1 MFWRWFSGGR
11 SVASGAQVG
20 RLRTQLFASELIF
33 FLLHRDSVSGLSPIL
48 NLDHEPQFTLQC
60 CLFVSCRQVNSVQV
74 LVWHSKVLNKTFPSL
89 WKHSHVLLFHR
100 SSECW
105 YHSDSQIID
114 PNGRT
119 TCDNQMYSGYETWLH
134 ALVPTGSMARTKSNL
149 LFLWCWNHWQRR
161 GL

>member
-1 MFWRWFSGGR
+1 MIFWWKECGLWCPGWETENSVVCFRAHFLSATQRFSQWALSYTESR
-11 SVASGAQVG
+11 PWTSVYSAV
-20 RLRTQLFASELIF
+20 
-33 FLLHRDSVSGLSPIL
+33 LH
-48 NLDHEPQFTLQC
+48 
-60 CLFVSCRQVNSVQV
+60 FVSCRQVNSVQV

-114 PNGRT
+114 PKGRT

-134 ALVPTGSMARTKSNL
+134 ALVPTRSMVRTKSNL
-149 LFLWCWNHWQRR
+149 VFLWCWNHWQRR